1 MVSILKTDKIQAS
14 HGNTIQIPTGHSV
27 NAVDTAGIYA
37 PGQSIQIVRT
47 TPATTSSV
55 TLASSPPNMIEFSS
69 ENRTTITPKFA
80 SSLLR
85 LHFSAL
91 VSGQNTSAIMSFK
104 FYDQTNNSNVG
115 FSTLGTGSGR
125 TFANAS
131 YRNKDYDANDRVH
144 LNMTAY
150 QAASNTNARTYS
162 IYGMIESAQT
172 IYMNMT
178 TTDNA
183 GCSYVPPVFTI
194 EEIAQ

>member
-1 MVSILKTDKIQAS
+1 MGSTLSVSEIKGLTSGSNA
-14 HGNTIQIPTGHSV
+14 NTISVSSGH
-27 NAVDTAGIYA
+27 TLHQ
-37 PGQSIQIVRT
+37 PGSIIQIVRT

-55 TLASSPPNMIEFSS
+55 TLSSSPPNMVEFTSAV
-69 ENRTTITPKFA
+69 RTTITPKFA
-80 SSLLR
+80 TSLLR
-85 LHFSAL
+85 LNFCSL
-91 VSGQNTSAIMSFK
+91 MSGQNNSAIMSFK

-125 TFANAS
+125 TFCNAS
-131 YRNKDYDANDRVH
+131 FRNKDYDANDRVH

-162 IYGMIESAQT
+162 IYGMIESGQT

-178 TTDNA
+178 STDNN
-183 GCSYVPPVFTI
+183 GCSYAPPVFTI

>member
-1 MVSILKTDKIQAS
+1 MSTLTVQNIQGS
-14 HGNTIQIPTGHSV
+14 SSSGNTINVASGH
-27 NAVDTAGIYA
+27 TLHQ
-37 PGQSIQIVRT
+37 PGTIIQIVRT

-69 ENRTTITPKFA
+69 ANRTTITPKFA
-80 SSLLR
+80 TSLLR
-85 LHFSAL
+85 LNFSAL

-115 FSTLGTGSGR
+115 FSSLGTGSSR
-125 TFANAS
+125 TFFNAS
-131 YRNKDYDANDRVH
+131 FINKYYYANDRVH

-150 QAASNTNARTYS
+150 QAASNTTARTYS
-162 IYGMIESAQT
+162 IYGMIESGQT

-183 GCSYVPPVFTI
+183 GCSYAPPVFTI

>member
-1 MVSILKTDKIQAS
+1 MGSILSVSEIKGLTSGSNA
-14 HGNTIQIPTGHSV
+14 NTINVASGH
-27 NAVDTAGIYA
+27 TLHQ
-37 PGQSIQIVRT
+37 PGSIIQIVRT

-55 TLASSPPNMIEFSS
+55 TLASSPPNMIEFTSDV
-69 ENRTTITPKFA
+69 RTTITPKFA
-80 SSLLR
+80 TSLLR

-91 VSGQNTSAIMSFK
+91 MSGQNNSAIMSFK

-115 FSTLGTGSGR
+115 FSTLGTGSSR
-125 TFANAS
+125 TFCNAS

-162 IYGMIESAQT
+162 IYGMIESGQT

-178 TTDNA
+178 TTDNN
-183 GCSYVPPVFTI
+183 GCSYAPPVFTI

>member
-14 HGNTIQIPTGHSV
+14 HGSTIEIPTGNSV

-37 PGQSIQIVRT
+37 PGQIIQIVRT

-55 TLASSPPNMIEFSS
+55 TLSSSPPNMIEFSS
-69 ENRTTITPKFA
+69 ANRTTITPKFA
-80 SSLLR
+80 TSLLR
-85 LHFSAL
+85 LNFSAL
-91 VSGQNTSAIMSFK
+91 ISGQNSSAIMSMK

-115 FSTLGTGSGR
+115 FSTLGTGSSR
-125 TFANAS
+125 TFCNAS
-131 YRNKDYDANDRVH
+131 FRNKDHDANDRVH

-150 QAASNTNARTYS
+150 QAASNTTARTYS
-162 IYGMIESAQT
+162 VYGMIESGT
-172 IYMNMT
+172 MYMNMT

-183 GCSYVPPVFTI
+183 GCSYAPPVFTI

>member
-1 MVSILKTDKIQAS
+1 MSTLKVNNIDTQTGSNIVVAS
-14 HGNTIQIPTGHSV
+14 GKVLS
-27 NAVDTAGIYA
+27 A
-37 PGQSIQIVRT
+37 PGHIIQVVRT

-69 ENRTTITPKFA
+69 ANRTTITPKFA
-80 SSLLR
+80 TSLLR
-85 LHFSAL
+85 LNFSAL

-115 FSTLGTGSGR
+115 FSTLGTGSSR
-125 TFANAS
+125 TFCNAS
-131 YRNKDYDANDRVH
+131 FRNKDYDANDRVH

-162 IYGMIESAQT
+162 IYGMIESSQT

-178 TTDNA
+178 TTDNN
-183 GCSYVPPVFTI
+183 GCSYAPPVFTI